1 MAVTWTEDDLR
12 NIEQAIATGA
22 LVVKYTDREVR
33 YRSLNEMKEVRDM
46 IRKALGIGK
55 KSGRVFAEFNKGTC

>member
-1 MAVTWTEDDLR
+1 MAVTWTQEDLE
-12 NIEQAIATGA
+12 NIEKAIATGA

-46 IRKALGIGK
+46 IRKALGVGK
-55 KSGRVFAEFNKGTC
+55 KTGRVFAEFKKGTC